1 MITRKKQW
9 NNIAFSYLLFSLVS
23 MTLGATSKQQN
34 SIFDVLNYA
43 EVVKV
48 DLSYDL
54 TAASENR
61 RDTRAYPGM
70 LGFRDEQGNK
80 QSWEVNVTLRGAFRR
95 IHCDEM
101 PPLRIDFRKKDLEQE
116 GLLPFDDFK
125 LVTYCMGDD
134 VVAKE
139 ALVREYLAYK
149 LYNEL
154 SDISFRVQLLRI
166 NFKDSNT
173 GETKTHL
180 GFIIED
186 TAELRA
192 RTGSSKSDEKRIVN
206 KEQFDPYYLQTAALF
221 QYMIG
226 NTDWG
231 LTFSKNIKYFHKDNK
246 VIPVPYDFDFAVI
259 VNAPYAAPKEDNNG
273 DYHYGRLYRGF
284 KEEPNVLQPVI
295 DNFVAKKQDLVEV
308 IRNCKQLRP
317 GSRRKMI
324 DYLTSFFENPQQI
337 EFAEGTI

>member
-1 MITRKKQW
+1 MTTQKKQW
-9 NNIAFSYLLFSLVS
+9 NNIVFSYFFFSLIS
-23 MTLGATSKQQN
+23 INLAATNEEQST
-34 SIFDVLNYA
+34 IFDVLSYA

-48 DLSYDL
+48 DLSYDM
-54 TAASENR
+54 TAVNENR
-61 RDTRAYPGM
+61 RDNKDYPGT
-70 LGFRDEQGNK
+70 LSFRDEHGYQ
-80 QSWEVNVTLRGAFRR
+80 QDWTVNISLRGAFRR

-101 PPLRIDFRKKDLEQE
+101 PPLRIDFRKKDLAKK

-125 LVTYCMGDD
+125 LVTYCMSDD
-134 VVAKE
+134 IKARE
-139 ALVREYLAYK
+139 TLVREYLAYK

-154 SDISFRVQLLRI
+154 SDISFRVQLLKI
-166 NFKDSNT
+166 NFKDTNT
-173 GETKTHL
+173 GETKSQL

-192 RTGSSKSDEKRIVN
+192 RTGSSGSDQKRILE
-206 KEQFDPYYLQTAALF
+206 KEQFDPYYLQTTALF

-231 LTFSKNIKYFHKDNK
+231 LTFSKNVKYFNRGNK

-259 VNAPYAAPKEDNNG
+259 VDAPYAAPKEDNSG

-284 KEEPNVLQPVI
+284 KEETNVLQPVI
-295 DNFVAKKQDLVEV
+295 DNFVAKKQDLVNV

>member
-9 NNIAFSYLLFSLVS
+9 NNIALFFFYFTLSS
-23 MTLGATSKQQN
+23 TALGAATTEEET
-34 SIFDVLNYA
+34 IFDVLNYA

-48 DLSYDL
+48 DLSYDVR
-54 TAASENR
+54 AVDENR
-61 RDTRAYPGM
+61 RDDSSYPGT
-70 LGFRDEQGNK
+70 LSFRDQQGSK
-80 QSWEVNVTLRGAFRR
+80 QDWKVNISLRGAFRR
-95 IHCDEM
+95 IHCDER
-101 PPLRIDFRKKDLEQE
+101 PPLRIDFRKEDLEEQ

-134 VVAKE
+134 IVAKE

-154 SDISFRVQLLRI
+154 SDISFRAQLLKI
-166 NFKDSNT
+166 NFKDINT
-173 GETKTHL
+173 GETKSQL

-186 TAELRA
+186 TAQLRA
-192 RTGSSKSDEKRIVN
+192 RSNSSKSEEKRILN
-206 KEQFDPYYLQTAALF
+206 KEEFDSYYLQTTALF

-231 LTFSKNIKYFHKDNK
+231 LTYSKNIKYFRKDNK

-259 VNAPYAAPKEDNNG
+259 VDAPYAVPRDDNDG

-284 KEEPNVLQPVI
+284 KEETQVLQPVI
-295 DNFVAKKQDLVEV
+295 DNFISKKEGLVNV

-324 DYLTSFFENPQQI
+324 AYLMSFFENPQQI
-337 EFAEGTI
+337 EFAEGMI